1 MSTNSSTPSSLDVKK
16 MLRNL
21 KLAQMKVRNTLELFN
36 PIKYP
41 SEVVNANKDVWIKR
55 VEDAFDVVTELSLDL
70 EEFVLP
76 EDYHEMFKT
85 NEALKDEIYKFVLS
99 TNIVSLS
106 IKVPQNPHPVVSN
119 FEDSKIK
126 PKLDHGQFPTFPG
139 NNENALKANERNED
153 DHIEQLQCLE
163 SAQGSIPDPIN
174 NLLLHECS
182 QEAANEVEEEHHRSL
197 GEEKDVQFSSALQDL
212 LKLVS
217 VNQKFHRHLFDYGTL
232 RSVMLKFPIQEMHV
246 MLQMSRGSIQRFD
259 CILDYIQL
267 FMPRYVDSMSYIHS
281 VSTNANASFARS

>member
-1 MSTNSSTPSSLDVKK
+1 MSTSLKISQ
-16 MLRNL
+16 
-21 KLAQMKVRNTLELFN
+21 AKVRNTLDVFS
-36 PIKYP
+36 PSKYS
-41 SEVVNANKDVWIKR
+41 SEVVKVNKDSWIKK
-55 VEDAFDVVTELSLDL
+55 VEDAFDVVTELSIIL
-70 EEFVLP
+70 EEFVTP
-76 EDYHEMFKT
+76 AEAHEVFKS
-85 NEALKDEIYKFVLS
+85 NEALKDKISKFVFSINTAALS
-99 TNIVSLS
+99 NNDQLPVMTNSVSEN
-106 IKVPQNPHPVVSN
+106 Q
-119 FEDSKIK
+119 
-126 PKLDHGQFPTFPG
+126 PKLDCIQFPTFSG
-139 NNENALKANERNED
+139 KNENALKAYEMNEE

-197 GEEKDVQFSSALQDL
+197 GEEKDVQFSSALQNL
-212 LKLVS
+212 LKLIS

-246 MLQMSRGSIQRFD
+246 MLQMSSGSIQRFD
-259 CILDYIQL
+259 CLLDYIQL